1 MEERVKSKRHFDKE
15 FKQEAVRLVEE
26 GHRRISDVARDLGI
40 EANMLHRWKRELET
54 GGAQAFPGKGRPGS
68 VEEENY
74 QLRKQLAFAEEER
87 DILKKAL
94 AVFSRRGK

>member
-40 EANMLHRWKRELET
+40 EANMLHRWKREEHRH
-54 GGAQAFPGKGRPGS
+54 F
-68 VEEENY
+68 
-74 QLRKQLAFAEEER
+74 
-87 DILKKAL
+87 
-94 AVFSRRGK
+94 RGKANREVSRKRTIS